1 MSNMVKFDTIS
12 REIRCTAEI
21 DRLDVEVGC
30 QKSEGG
36 RRNSEVR
43 SLSSALALAL
53 RNVRN

>member
-12 REIRCTAEI
+12 SEIRCTAEI

-36 RRNSEVR
+36 RRNSEAAQKSEVSPR
-43 SLSSALALAL
+43 L
-53 RNVRN
+53 